1 MPILPCEF
9 TMFPPVFL
17 SKSAFPT
24 MFHHVFPCFTGKAT
38 FSYRSPCRARRFWMQ
53 KSDVL
58 PRLGPETRFG
68 RTHGVASKGPVLEM
82 VKWDV
87 MGIFSTTVV
96 PHKAV
101 VEVSKVG
108 HYRRSELL
116 RCMDGRAIP
125 LMDRKWLELCCLKWL
140 QWFQWSPQPQLLDVV
155 WCSAVVVVIVV

>member
-1 MPILPCEF
+1 
-9 TMFPPVFL
+9 MFPPVFL

-24 MFHHVFPCFTGKAT
+24 MFHHVFHVSRVKPHFPIALHAGPAVFGCE
-38 FSYRSPCRARRFWMQ
+38 

-58 PRLGPETRFG
+58 PGLGPEARFG
-68 RTHGVASKGPVLEM
+68 RTHGVASKGPVLGM

-87 MGIFSTTVV
+87 MGIYSTTVV

-108 HYRRSELL
+108 HYRRCELL
-116 RCMDGRAIP
+116 RCMDGRANP

-140 QWFQWSPQPQLLDVV
+140 QWFQWSPHPQLLDVV